1 MKIFVNLLK
10 TNITMAHYSVTVPE
24 NKIHFFEELIHNL
37 NLEGERTDDFE
48 LSDAQKSVIDER
60 LENYKNNPD
69 TYLDWKDVKKDIEKC
84 L

>member
-1 MKIFVNLLK
+1 
-10 TNITMAHYSVTVPE
+10 MAHYSVTVPE
-24 NKIHFFEELIHNL
+24 NKIHFFEELMHNL

-48 LSDAQKSVIDER
+48 LSDAQKSVIDQR

-69 TYLDWKDVKKDIEKC
+69 SYLDWKDVQKDIEKR

>member
-1 MKIFVNLLK
+1 
-10 TNITMAHYSVTVPE
+10 MAHYSVTVPE

>member
-1 MKIFVNLLK
+1 
-10 TNITMAHYSVTVPE
+10 MAHYSVTVPE
-24 NKIHFFEELIHNL
+24 NKIHFFEELMLNL

-48 LSDAQKSVIDER
+48 LSDAQKSVIDQR

-69 TYLDWKDVKKDIEKC
+69 SYLDWKDVQKDIEKR

>member
-1 MKIFVNLLK
+1 
-10 TNITMAHYSVTVPE
+10 MAHYIVTVPD

-48 LSDAQKSVIDER
+48 LSNAQKSVIDQR
-60 LENYKNNPD
+60 LENYKKNPD
-69 TYLDWKDVKKDIEKC
+69 SYLDWKDVQKDIEKR